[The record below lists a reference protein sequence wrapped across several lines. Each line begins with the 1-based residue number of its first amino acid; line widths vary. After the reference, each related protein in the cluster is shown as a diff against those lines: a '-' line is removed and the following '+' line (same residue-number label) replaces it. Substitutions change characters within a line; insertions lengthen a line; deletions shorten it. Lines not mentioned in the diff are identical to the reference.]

1 MARALVIS
9 DTHAR
14 AADVPRVMETLEPYL
29 ASVDAILHAGDVA
42 CGELLAALEMHAPIE
57 AVAGN
62 MDPPEVTA
70 QLPEQRVVDLGGKR
84 IGLMHGWGASGDLAR
99 KIFERFT
106 DEAGQ
111 PQVDAIVFGHSHRPL
126 KEFRDS
132 VLLLNPG
139 SVTQRR
145 SNPFCSLALL
155 EADRHIDAEIV
166 RL

>member
-1 MARALVIS
+1 MPRALVIS

-14 AADVPRVMETLEPYL
+14 AADVPQVMECLEPYL
-29 ASVDAILHAGDVA
+29 GNIDAILHAGDVTCA
-42 CGELLAALEMHAPIE
+42 ELLAALEMHAPLE

-62 MDPPEVTA
+62 MDPPEVAA
-70 QLPEQRVVDLGGKR
+70 QLPEQRVVDMGGKR
-84 IGLMHGWGASGDLAR
+84 IGMMHGWGASGDLTR
-99 KIFERFT
+99 KIYERFT
-106 DEAGQ
+106 DASGQ

-126 KEFRDS
+126 KEFRNG

-155 EADRHIDAEIV
+155 DAGRHLDAEII